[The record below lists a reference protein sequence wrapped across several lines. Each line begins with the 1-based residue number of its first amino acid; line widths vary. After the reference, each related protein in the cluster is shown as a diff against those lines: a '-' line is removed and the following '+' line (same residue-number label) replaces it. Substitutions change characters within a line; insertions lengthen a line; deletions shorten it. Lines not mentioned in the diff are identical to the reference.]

1 MRRETGSGRV
11 RVRYQKTRCIVRE
24 QHCRLFCWYQPLILL
39 HFWYRHGSVTY
50 SKKKGH
56 LNMQRMSCSLRSPNQ
71 LGALGI
77 TLVTSTVMFMRRVLV
92 LNAFVWPPPTVQYV
106 TWGISVCSGLLFW
119 VTLNSLRS
127 PLEVQLASGILST
140 ILAWITYVLLVN
152 QRLQYPSRQQ
162 QVSLFF
168 HVITEAL
175 ILLQVRMVVMSLDA
189 CGA

>member
-1 MRRETGSGRV
+1 
-11 RVRYQKTRCIVRE
+11 
-24 QHCRLFCWYQPLILL
+24 
-39 HFWYRHGSVTY
+39 
-50 SKKKGH
+50 
-56 LNMQRMSCSLRSPNQ
+56 MSCFLGSPNQ

-92 LNAFVWPPPTVQYV
+92 LNSFVWPPTLVQYV

-127 PLEVQLASGILST
+127 PLAVQLATGLLST

-152 QRLQYPSRQQ
+152 RRLRYPTRQQ
-162 QVSLFF
+162 RISLLF

-175 ILLQVRMVVMSLDA
+175 VLLQVRLVVTSLDS
-189 CGA
+189 CEKV